1 MSETDA
7 GSPPANSNSPEA
19 PAPLPPPPSD
29 TGPAEAQEEQ
39 IRKVYVRALK
49 EKDNVYSVFR
59 VGKKVKNTGRSGKSF
74 LAVTLQ
80 DKTGEIDARVFDNV
94 DAADAAFTDGDYLL
108 VKASVI

>member
-1 MSETDA
+1 MSETTDA
-7 GSPPANSNSPEA
+7 TAPAENSNSPEV
-19 PAPLPPPPSD
+19 SS
-29 TGPAEAQEEQ
+29 EEQ